1 MEMINIAECD
11 FELGPIRPPSEAF
24 SLLIRVTRNCPWNK
38 CLFCPAY
45 KGQKFELRPI
55 EDVLKDIEKAKA
67 IVDWI
72 KGLAFQSGHP
82 EQVREVAGAIY
93 QQYAQID
100 SIRNVALWMYAGSKS
115 AFLQDANSLIIK
127 TPDLVKVVSFLKQTF
142 PEIDRITSYAR
153 SKTAAKK
160 TVDELRSLKE
170 AGLTRLHIGLESGS
184 DAVLAYMQKGT
195 TAEDHIKG
203 GRNIVESGI
212 ELSEYIMPGLGG
224 KKLSAEHVEGTA
236 MVLNAIN
243 PHFIRIRTLRVT
255 PDLMLYPIMMRGE
268 FELPSD
274 DELVM
279 EIRSLLEKLEVTSW
293 LKSDHMMNLLP
304 EIDGKLPEAKADCI
318 AAIDSYLALSPEEKL
333 NYRLGRRSG
342 YYEGLRDLKNERK
355 HDQVE
360 KNVRDLQ
367 MAGENIDDII
377 SRLLQQF

>member
-1 MEMINIAECD
+1 
-11 FELGPIRPPSEAF
+11 
-24 SLLIRVTRNCPWNK
+24 
-38 CLFCPAY
+38 
-45 KGQKFELRPI
+45 
-55 EDVLKDIEKAKA
+55 
-67 IVDWI
+67 
-72 KGLAFQSGHP
+72 
-82 EQVREVAGAIY
+82 
-93 QQYAQID
+93 
-100 SIRNVALWMYAGSKS
+100 
-115 AFLQDANSLIIK
+115 
-127 TPDLVKVVSFLKQTF
+127 
-142 PEIDRITSYAR
+142 
-153 SKTAAKK
+153 
-160 TVDELRSLKE
+160 LRSLKE

-255 PDLMLYPIMMRGE
+255 PDLMLYPIMMRGK